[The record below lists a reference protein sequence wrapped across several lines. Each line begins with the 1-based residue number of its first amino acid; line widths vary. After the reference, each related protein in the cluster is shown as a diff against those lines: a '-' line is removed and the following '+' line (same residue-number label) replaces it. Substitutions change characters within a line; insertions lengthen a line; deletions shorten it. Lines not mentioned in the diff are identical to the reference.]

1 MTGPPVA
8 LVTGGARRVG
18 AAIVR
23 ALHGAG
29 HDVAVHHRHSAEAA
43 RALVDALCAE
53 RPGSAFALA
62 ADLAEADGPEVLAE
76 ALLAARGRCDV
87 LVNNASAFFET
98 PVGTFD
104 AAAWDALLGSNLRGP
119 LFLAQALAPAL
130 REARGAIVNLVDVHA
145 WRPLP
150 GYPVYATAKAGLLM
164 ATRSL
169 ALELAPRVR
178 VNAVAPGAILWPEGE
193 DWKTR
198 REALLARVP
207 LGRTGR
213 PEDVADAV
221 CFLARAPYVTGQV
234 LAVDGG
240 LSIA

>member
-29 HDVAVHHRHSAEAA
+29 HDVAVHHRHSAEDA
-43 RALVDALCAE
+43 RTLVDALCTE

-62 ADLAEADGPEVLAE
+62 ADLAEDDGPADLAA

-98 PVGTFD
+98 PVGRFD
-104 AAAWDALLGSNLRGP
+104 AVAWDALVGSNLRGP
-119 LFLAQALAPAL
+119 LFLTQALAPAL
-130 REARGAIVNLVDVHA
+130 REAGGAIVNLVDVHA

-150 GYPVYATAKAGLLM
+150 GYPVYSAAKAGLLM

-169 ALELAPRVR
+169 ALELAPEVR

-193 DWKTR
+193 DWETR

-221 CFLARAPYVTGQV
+221 CFLARTPYVTGQV

-240 LSIA
+240 LSIG